1 MGDEMKTFGI
11 FLLGALLAIGGLTWA
26 LVQLGIPAT
35 WVVIVDMIFLGIAV
49 ASGAG
54 LTKRWAD
61 DTKVNVE
68 KS

>member
-26 LVQLGIPAT
+26 LVQLGVPAT

-54 LTKRWAD
+54 LTKSWAD

-68 KS
+68 KT